1 MRKRLLSL
9 ALTAGMTL
17 TLLPASAL
25 AAEPGNVTWLDESI
39 VSYDG
44 YYGNADSGFTAE
56 GLAVVENDEGLYG
69 YINQYGEIAIPC
81 QYQAACAFQEGVA
94 AVQNQ
99 EGWWGYIDTQ
109 GDVFLPFEY
118 GGATPFDGGK
128 YHIYAWQKRRIF
140 RNYWKLHSRQAVYGR
155 SVLYL

>member
-9 ALTAGMTL
+9 ALTAGMAL

-118 GGATPFDGGK
+118 GGATPFDGG
-128 YHIYAWQKRRIF
+128 YAVANGRLIDKAGNIISTPG
-140 RNYWKLHSRQAVYGR
+140 RNGE
-155 SVLYL
+155 